1 MKKAVFLIM
10 LLAFGCKTKHTPITA
25 PLEVDWV
32 KTPHDPYTIVQN
44 EVKVTDL
51 IGEWTL
57 TDSKFVYSR
66 GTINDLADFFGLGKD
81 KQIMSFGK
89 NHLNKIIFHDFPD
102 FVEGTHNTFSDSSI
116 TEFYWTPGSGHPAKI
131 ILVNHSNNALTLYY
145 SGYLSIHNNYYNG
158 YVYETYVKK

>member
-81 KQIMSFGK
+81 KQIMSFGRDDIK
-89 NHLNKIIFHDFPD
+89 KIAFFLTPD
-102 FVEGTHNTFSDSSI
+102 FVNGVHNKFTDSTVTQFSWNTANGHSSTI
-116 TEFYWTPGSGHPAKI
+116 VLINYTND
-131 ILVNHSNNALTLYY
+131 VLTLSYK
-145 SGYLSIHNNYYNG
+145 SSLCIHNNYYYGN
-158 YVYETYVKK
+158 VYETYVKK